1 MGHSTRVLA
10 ALALAL
16 LLGADL
22 TAPHSARAAEGQLVI
37 GVHVTVAPRWLDPAE
52 TESAI
57 SPFLVLYALHDAL
70 VKPMPAGPQT
80 PCLAES
86 W

>member
-37 GVHVTVAPRWLDPAE
+37 GVHVTLARAGSTRPRP
-52 TESAI
+52 SRR
-57 SPFLVLYALHDAL
+57 SRR
-70 VKPMPAGPQT
+70 
-80 PCLAES
+80 S
-86 W
+86 WSSTRCTTRS